1 MRHILLRMSDDA
13 TSLTEL
19 LCDYGALWEISRSG
33 RGFTAR
39 RRRPPAPPVAFTA
52 PSAAALRPLLE
63 HGYDPAELAAI
74 SHMFGSEWH
83 VERVDPG
90 TGWLAVSG
98 GGAPIRV
105 IVAGDLEGLRGK
117 LDRERRPGGR

>member
-1 MRHILLRMSDDA
+1 MNDDA

-39 RRRPPAPPVAFTA
+39 RRRPPAPPVAFAA
-52 PSAAALRPLLE
+52 PSVAALRPLLE

-74 SHMFGSEWH
+74 SHMFGS
-83 VERVDPG
+83 D
-90 TGWLAVSG
+90 WLAG
-98 GGAPIRV
+98 GLPRGRPHP
-105 IVAGDLEGLRGK
+105 GDR
-117 LDRERRPGGR
+117 GGRPRRAAREA